1 MKQLPSDVPL
11 GLGLG
16 KLNAP
21 IGVSSLLIICWS
33 GHWLLSFLLLIMCT
47 HNNWSTGRI
56 KYWIK
61 SNYWTC
67 VSSEKSNRSKTEIIH
82 KKQQEIIWLKTKTIT
97 FNLSHLSPDD
107 VKYFQDFV
115 FTKHYKQIFS
125 WAPLKR
131 KS

>member
-82 KKQQEIIWLKTKTIT
+82 KKQQEIILQTDMTTQCCLIENKNNHLQFIT
-97 FNLSHLSPDD
+97 FVSWWCE
-107 VKYFQDFV
+107 
-115 FTKHYKQIFS
+115 IFS
-125 WAPLKR
+125 GFCIYKTL
-131 KS
+131 